1 MDLTSPAPVTL
12 RPLDEALLDA
22 LLATAAADADPGEVM
37 PPTEG
42 EEEGEGGAGWTDARR
57 EAFLRFHRAR
67 SLCAEP
73 VETVYA
79 VVVTEP
85 GEDGRPEEAVA
96 GAARLAPLPE
106 PGAVEAGVWLGRS
119 HRGRGVGTAVFALLL
134 DAAREG
140 GATRLLARTSAANA
154 ATRRLLAAAG
164 ADLVRREGPD
174 GATVTAWLPLTG
186 RSRTA

>member
-1 MDLTSPAPVTL
+1 MDLTSPAPVAL

-22 LLATAAADADPGEVM
+22 LLATAVADADPGEVM
-37 PPTEG
+37 PPAD
-42 EEEGEGGAGWTDARR
+42 GEGGAGWTAVRR
-57 EAFLRFHRAR
+57 EAFVRFHRSR

-79 VVVTEP
+79 VVVAEP

-186 RSRTA
+186 RNRTA